1 MLCEKICAKLL
12 TALLGFCTA
21 LGCCAVP
28 AAAAQAAAAPPA
40 AVHTLA
46 VPAAVTAAIA
56 DPARPPAQVVHDAER
71 RPGEVLAFAGI
82 RRGDRIGDFIASHT
96 PAVVV
101 YDLEPPYGLSAARFL
116 SLLDRFSECSFVITC
131 ADRALALHSA
141 PWLSAVP
148 VFQKPYVLD
157 EIADSVYSRVTR
169 ISLKLAPVYLG
180 I

>member
-1 MLCEKICAKLL
+1 MSASTDVALILWNADVIDLVSFVLL
-12 TALLGFCTA
+12 
-21 LGCCAVP
+21 
-28 AAAAQAAAAPPA
+28 
-40 AVHTLA
+40 
-46 VPAAVTAAIA
+46 
-56 DPARPPAQVVHDAER
+56 R
-71 RPGEVLAFAGI
+71 RNITSEGI
-82 RRGDRIGDFIASHT
+82 EPSQGVDRIADFIAWHT

-101 YDLEPPYGLSAARFL
+101 YDLEPPYGRSAARFL

-131 ADRALALHSA
+131 ADRARALHSA

-157 EIADSVYSRVTR
+157 EIADSVSSRVMR

>member
-1 MLCEKICAKLL
+1 MSASTDVALILWNADVIDLMSFVLL
-12 TALLGFCTA
+12 
-21 LGCCAVP
+21 
-28 AAAAQAAAAPPA
+28 
-40 AVHTLA
+40 
-46 VPAAVTAAIA
+46 
-56 DPARPPAQVVHDAER
+56 R
-71 RPGEVLAFAGI
+71 RNITSDGI
-82 RRGDRIGDFIASHT
+82 EPSHGTDRIADFIASRC

-101 YDLEPPYGLSAARFL
+101 YDLEPPYGRSAVKFL

-148 VFQKPYVLD
+148 VFQKPYALD
-157 EIADSVYSRVTR
+157 EIVDSVYSRVMR

>member
-1 MLCEKICAKLL
+1 MSASTDVALILWNADVIDLMSFVLL
-12 TALLGFCTA
+12 RRNITSEGIE
-21 LGCCAVP
+21 P
-28 AAAAQAAAAPPA
+28 SQA
-40 AVHTLA
+40 
-46 VPAAVTAAIA
+46 I
-56 DPARPPAQVVHDAER
+56 
-71 RPGEVLAFAGI
+71 
-82 RRGDRIGDFIASHT
+82 DRIADFIALHT

-116 SLLDRFSECSFVITC
+116 SLLDRFSKCSFVITC

-157 EIADSVYSRVTR
+157 EIADSVSSRVMR